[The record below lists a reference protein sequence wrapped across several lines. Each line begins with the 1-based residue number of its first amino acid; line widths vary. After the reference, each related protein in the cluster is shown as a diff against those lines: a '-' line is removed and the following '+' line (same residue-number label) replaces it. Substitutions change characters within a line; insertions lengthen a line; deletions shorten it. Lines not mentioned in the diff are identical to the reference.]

1 MYVSC
6 VCFAMFA
13 ELDEI
18 ARGLDVTEAMH
29 EEHVVWSFALAP
41 PLLLVDAAAAKSSSK
56 HGT

>member
-1 MYVSC
+1 
-6 VCFAMFA
+6 MFA

-29 EEHVVWSFALAP
+29 EEHVVGSLALAP
-41 PLLLVDAAAAKSSSK
+41 PLLLVDAAAAESSSK